1 MLPLKSLLL
10 FTLLLL
16 ASMHV
21 SAHPLAL
28 HLKARGNDV
37 MPKSKPLYGR
47 DIQSPLLDA
56 ANSTA
61 HSASKSLHTL
71 QDLYDGNSNFRKN
84 ARLVAA
90 KVAEEGVYRRPS
102 II

>member
-10 FTLLLL
+10 FALLLL
-16 ASMHV
+16 ASLHV

-28 HLKARGNDV
+28 HLKARQNDAI
-37 MPKSKPLYGR
+37 PTSKSIYGR
-47 DIQSPLLDA
+47 DTQSPLLDS

-61 HSASKSLHTL
+61 HNASKSLHTL

-90 KVAEEGVYRRPS
+90 KVAEEGVF
-102 II
+102 